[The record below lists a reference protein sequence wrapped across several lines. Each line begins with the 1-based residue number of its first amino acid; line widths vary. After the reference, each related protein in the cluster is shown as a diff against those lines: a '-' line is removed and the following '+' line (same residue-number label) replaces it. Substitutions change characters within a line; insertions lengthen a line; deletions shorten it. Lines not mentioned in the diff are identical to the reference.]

1 MATNVADQAVIGF
14 IRDCDP
20 ENLGEQWI
28 YQITD
33 GGVKTNKP
41 VGVSNGESIE
51 HFLFETMDRL
61 KVVREATAG
70 GWTATKSSEISK
82 NAGEV
87 TPLKVTK
94 SWSRITFQ
102 TQRTSKTNTNY
113 EKLVRLFP
121 TNLGD
126 HPYPGNK
133 S

>member
-1 MATNVADQAVIGF
+1 MKSWESNEFD
-14 IRDCDP
+14 
-20 ENLGEQWI
+20 
-28 YQITD
+28 QITD
-33 GGVKTNKP
+33 GGVKTFKL
-41 VGVSNGESIE
+41 VGASNGKSIE